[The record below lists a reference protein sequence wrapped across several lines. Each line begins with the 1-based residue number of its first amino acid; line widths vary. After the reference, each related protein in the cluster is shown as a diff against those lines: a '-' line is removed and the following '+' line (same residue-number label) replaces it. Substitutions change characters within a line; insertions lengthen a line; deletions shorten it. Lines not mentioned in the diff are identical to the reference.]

1 MKVSDAVLQRS
12 SIRAFTTKPIQ
23 QKVIKELLEKSARAA
38 NGGNLQPWKIFV
50 LNEDSMNRF
59 LKFQLDFNEP
69 ETSAY
74 DIYPHKLKEPYR
86 TSRFEL
92 GEQMYGLLGIGRED
106 KEGRIKQVMKNF
118 EFFGAP
124 AAIFCFVDKQMGPPQ
139 WSDLG
144 MFLQTFMLLATEA
157 GIDTCAQEAWSMKQ
171 ESVSSFVRADA
182 EDMLFCGLAIGYR
195 DKDAVINGL
204 RSERRP
210 LDEWATFL

>member
-1 MKVSDAVLQRS
+1 MKVSDAVLKRS
-12 SIRAFTTKPIQ
+12 SIRAFTTIPIQ
-23 QKVIKELLEKSARAA
+23 QNVIKELLEKSARAA

-50 LNEDSMNRF
+50 LNEDSMNSF

-92 GEQMYGLLGIGRED
+92 GEQMYDLLGIGRDD
-106 KEGRIKQVMKNF
+106 KEARIKQVMKNF

-124 AAIFCFVDKQMGPPQ
+124 AAIFCFVDRQMGPPQ

-171 ESVSSFVRADA
+171 ESVSSFVHADP
-182 EDMLFCGLAIGYR
+182 EDMLFCGVAIGYR
-195 DKDAVINGL
+195 DKNAVINGL
-204 RSERRP
+204 RSQRRP
-210 LDEWATFL
+210 LNEWATFL